1 MSLDRK
7 RLVRAIFDQLDIDQE
22 GKITV
27 DTLRSHFVGDHDK
40 YDIKHFH
47 FESKRIH
54 DIIRFMTHRSYGYE
68 QSTHV
73 SHHAPD
79 ASLVITWTGFLDYY
93 RCLSLGL
100 DDDDEIFEYVVRNAW
115 DFSTHHHPHHG
126 HVRTANPATN
136 TTNTTNNMPFTQ
148 QQHQQQHSQTS
159 ISTSSP
165 QSRPYSTNAHT
176 LKGRFA
182 SPSRRNV
189 LVIHSDGREEVV
201 EIEDELGKTK
211 LDARSLINNLHGKG
225 VYDISDIRI

>member
-27 DTLRSHFVGDHDK
+27 DTLRSHFISDHDQ
-40 YDIKHFH
+40 YHIKHFH

-54 DIIRFMTHRSYGYE
+54 DIIRFMTHGSYGYE

-100 DDDDEIFEYVVRNAW
+100 DDDDEIFEYVVRYAW

-126 HVRTANPATN
+126 HVRTTH
-136 TTNTTNNMPFTQ
+136 TTTTTINNNNMPVTQ
-148 QQHQQQHSQTS
+148 QPHSQTS
-159 ISTSSP
+159 SSSSP
-165 QSRPYSTNAHT
+165 SLQSRPYSTNAYS

-189 LVIHSDGREEVV
+189 LVIHSNGREEVV